1 LLTRRVLSW
10 NPASAGFSRLRLKP
24 EPTYCLVLLFALFA
38 VGCRQDMHDQPS
50 YQPLERSDFFGDGQA
65 SRPLLTGTVPRGYLK
80 QDELLHTGT
89 GPEGDVFPF
98 PVDDTVMARGRD
110 RYNIYCT
117 PCHGQTGNGDGMIV
131 RRGYQRPPTLADDRL
146 RDAPH
151 GYLFD
156 VITNGFG
163 AMPDYGWQ
171 IPAADR
177 WAIIAFVRAL
187 QLSAHAT
194 LEDVPAAERG
204 RLDQARTEPAAP
216 RGAESERR

>member
-1 LLTRRVLSW
+1 
-10 NPASAGFSRLRLKP
+10 
-24 EPTYCLVLLFALFA
+24 
-38 VGCRQDMHDQPS
+38 
-50 YQPLERSDFFGDGQA
+50 
-65 SRPLLTGTVPRGYLK
+65 
-80 QDELLHTGT
+80 
-89 GPEGDVFPF
+89 
-98 PVDDTVMARGRD
+98 
-110 RYNIYCT
+110 
-117 PCHGQTGNGDGMIV
+117 MIV
-131 RRGYQRPPTLADDRL
+131 RRGYRRPPPLADDRL

-151 GYLFD
+151 SYLFD

-204 RLDQARTEPAAP
+204 PLDQARTAPAEP
-216 RGAESERR
+216 RGVESGPRR